1 MKKSLLL
8 IIISL
13 FAITSCEQDDICIDA
28 TTPFLLIRFN
38 DYEDQDEYK
47 SVTLDSVWAQDQDL
61 YLTSSTVDS
70 LYIPLDLNE
79 DVTLYNLAANAV
91 VDEMNLNYNR
101 SDIFVGRSCG
111 YKTIFE
117 DLELES
123 NTNNW
128 IKNIEFNYT
137 TIDNDTIAAITIFH

>member
-1 MKKSLLL
+1 MRKSIIL
-8 IIISL
+8 IILSF
-13 FAITSCEQDDICIDA
+13 FAITSCEQDEICIDS

-47 SVTLDSVWAQDQDL
+47 SVLLDSVWVLDKEI
-61 YLTSSTVDS
+61 YLTSETVDS
-70 LYIPLDLNE
+70 VYIPLDLNE
-79 DVTLYNLAANAV
+79 DFTSYKLAANEV
-91 VDEMNLNYNR
+91 VDEMDVNYTR

-117 DLELES
+117 DLQLES

-128 IKNIEFNYT
+128 IKDIEINYT

>member
-1 MKKSLLL
+1 MRKSFLL
-8 IIISL
+8 IVL
-13 FAITSCEQDDICIDA
+13 CFFAITSCEQDDICIDS

-38 DYEDQDEYK
+38 DFDDQDEYK
-47 SVTLDSVWAQDQDL
+47 SVELDSVWVQDKEL
-61 YLTSSTVDS
+61 YLTSTTVDS

-79 DVTLYNLAANAV
+79 DFTSYKLASNAV
-91 VDEMNLNYNR
+91 VDDMNLNYSR

-123 NTNNW
+123 NTDNW
-128 IKNIEFNYT
+128 IKNIEINYT

>member
-1 MKKSLLL
+1 MRKSITL
-8 IIISL
+8 IILSF
-13 FAITSCEQDDICIDA
+13 FAITSCEQDDICIDS

-38 DYEDQDEYK
+38 DFDDQDEYK
-47 SVTLDSVWAQDQDL
+47 SVELDSAWVQDKDL
-61 YLTSSTVDS
+61 YLTSETVDS

-79 DVTLYNLAANAV
+79 DFTSYKLAANEV
-91 VDEMNLNYNR
+91 VDDMNLNYTR

-128 IKNIEFNYT
+128 IKNIEINYT

>member
-1 MKKSLLL
+1 MRKSIIL
-8 IIISL
+8 IILSF
-13 FAITSCEQDDICIDA
+13 FAITSCEQDEICIDS

-47 SVTLDSVWAQDQDL
+47 SVLLDSVWVLDKEI
-61 YLTSSTVDS
+61 YLTSETVDS
-70 LYIPLDLNE
+70 IYIPLDLNE
-79 DVTLYNLAANAV
+79 DFTSYKLAANAV
-91 VDEMNLNYNR
+91 VDDMNVNYIR
-101 SDIFVGRSCG
+101 SDVFVGRSCG

-117 DLELES
+117 ELSLES

-128 IKNIEFNYT
+128 IKNIEINYT